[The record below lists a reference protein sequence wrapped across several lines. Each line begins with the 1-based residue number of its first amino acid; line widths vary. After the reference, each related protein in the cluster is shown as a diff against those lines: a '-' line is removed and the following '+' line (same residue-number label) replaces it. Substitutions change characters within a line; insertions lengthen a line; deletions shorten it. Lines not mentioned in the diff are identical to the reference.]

1 MTRKQAPPPM
11 PQRQPGPPMLLPQG
25 TSNLRSFWIVWCSMW
40 ALGWLLCGFVTQYLS
55 WLLVPVSVLCI
66 LLPVGA
72 RQKAAY
78 QPQPPQA
85 LTAES
90 RPRRTRWASARLRGW
105 LLRRVD

>member
-11 PQRQPGPPMLLPQG
+11 PQRQPGPPMPLPQG

-72 RQKAAY
+72 RDGQVPVSEAGFCAA
-78 QPQPPQA
+78 
-85 LTAES
+85 S
-90 RPRRTRWASARLRGW
+90 TRAR
-105 LLRRVD
+105 D